1 MASIVGYLLARYSVA
16 RGAGGR
22 QLKTAAAENAGGRV
36 KELTRPP
43 AS

>member
-16 RGAGGR
+16 RGADRR
-22 QLKTAAAENAGGRV
+22 QLKTPAAEDASGRV